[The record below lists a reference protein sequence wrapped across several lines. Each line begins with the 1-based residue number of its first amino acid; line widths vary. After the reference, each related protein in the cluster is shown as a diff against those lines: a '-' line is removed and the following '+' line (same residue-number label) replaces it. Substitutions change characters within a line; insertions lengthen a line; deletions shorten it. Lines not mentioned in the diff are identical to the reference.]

1 MERTKAEENEHKKKV
16 REYAESLEVF
26 IDHPEMLK
34 DDLLKAYVELL
45 RERIE
50 KERSEKQKQLAMV
63 GTG

>member
-1 MERTKAEENEHKKKV
+1 
-16 REYAESLEVF
+16 
-26 IDHPEMLK
+26 MLK